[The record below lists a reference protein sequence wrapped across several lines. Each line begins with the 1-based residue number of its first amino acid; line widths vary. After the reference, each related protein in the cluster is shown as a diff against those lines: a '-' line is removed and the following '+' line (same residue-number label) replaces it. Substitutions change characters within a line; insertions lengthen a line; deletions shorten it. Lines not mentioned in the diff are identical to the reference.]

1 VVDVLGA
8 AARAENV
15 ACARRLAAMGEL
27 YARRCPDGD
36 AERARWAIDGYEN
49 VVAEIGAA
57 LGIRR
62 GRAGAQLDCAIALRD
77 ELPRVAAVFC
87 TGAIDY
93 PMVATFVWR
102 TRLIEDRA
110 LLARVDAALAR
121 YAPAWTGLSRTK
133 LVQRV
138 DWWVAWFDPAGVR
151 VPATAGDN
159 RYVVIEPTYPGRA
172 GVWAN
177 LALADAVVLDE
188 RLDALAGGVCAQD
201 PRNHRQRRADALIA
215 LAGLRDR
222 LACRCGSPACPAA
235 ATDAPV
241 AEVVIHVL
249 AEQASV
255 KGRAD
260 RPAVV
265 IGRGPVPAHTLREL
279 ARTATLTPLRM
290 PAGAAEPGYRPSAGL
305 AAFVRARDMTCR
317 FPGCDRPAAVCDIDH
332 TVPYPLGPTHPS
344 NLKLYCRA
352 HHLLKT
358 FYRGATPS
366 YPTAREI
373 LRDKALR

>member
-1 VVDVLGA
+1 MTLGDLCEA
-8 AARAENV
+8 ALQQSDNTCR
-15 ACARRLAAMGEL
+15 
-27 YARRCPDGD
+27 DGD

-255 KGRAD
+255 EGRAD

-290 PAGAAEPGYRPSAGL
+290 PAGAAEPGYARRGVGGICPRPRHDLPLPRLRQARRGVRYQPHRALPARAHPPVESQTVLPRAPSAQNVL
-305 AAFVRARDMTCR
+305 PRRDTQL
-317 FPGCDRPAAVCDIDH
+317 PDG
-332 TVPYPLGPTHPS
+332 TG
-344 NLKLYCRA
+344 NLE
-352 HHLLKT
+352 
-358 FYRGATPS
+358 G
-366 YPTAREI
+366 
-373 LRDKALR
+373 